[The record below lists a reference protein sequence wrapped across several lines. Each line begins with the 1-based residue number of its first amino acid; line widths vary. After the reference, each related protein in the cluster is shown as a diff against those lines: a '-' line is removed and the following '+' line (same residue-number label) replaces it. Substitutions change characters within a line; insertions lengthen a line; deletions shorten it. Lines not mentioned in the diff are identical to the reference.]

1 MVIWPQPTAQRYV
14 WSTMGTL
21 NLMVLE
27 NSMFRLDFLMKSN
40 SDFTK
45 YLHPIIVSSN
55 TMRFRVNTGDHMCF
69 CSCGKGILNLKHT
82 SGGQSIVIWPQPM
95 AQRYMWSPMWAL
107 NPIVLEDSMP
117 RLDLLMKS
125 NLVSTK
131 YLDPIM
137 MSSNTR
143 VNLGDYMCFCSCG

>member
-45 YLHPIIVSSN
+45 YLDTIIMSSN
-55 TMRFRVNTGDHMCF
+55 TMGFRDTMVDHMY
-69 CSCGKGILNLKHT
+69 L
-82 SGGQSIVIWPQPM
+82 
-95 AQRYMWSPMWAL
+95 WA
-107 NPIVLEDSMP
+107 VD
-117 RLDLLMKS
+117 
-125 NLVSTK
+125 
-131 YLDPIM
+131 
-137 MSSNTR
+137 
-143 VNLGDYMCFCSCG
+143 